1 MNTQQWVEFQSL
13 VERTIKTLSQRFRRR
28 LRRLTI
34 TPEYREKMTQLLQ
47 TRVPDSYIVGIG
59 YFRTLYVRYKLR
71 QVLVAPSYG
80 DAENQL
86 MKLSDSMH
94 KLSTTTR
101 NDNTRRVATTL
112 SIRLH
117 EVAQGTMAFS
127 TCHWAH
133 FTSIRLARFL
143 RENSLDDQEIHRL
156 LELVGNIQLN
166 NTTADITIA
175 RTAVRSQLES
185 LSDYTLRKYCVDF
198 SPV

>member
-1 MNTQQWVEFQSL
+1 MNTEQWVEFQSL

-28 LRRLTI
+28 LRRLAI
-34 TPEYREKMTQLLQ
+34 TSEYREKMTQLLQ

-59 YFRTLYVRYKLR
+59 YFRSMYVRFQLR
-71 QVLVAPSYG
+71 QVLVSPNYG
-80 DAENQL
+80 DAENRL
-86 MKLSDSMH
+86 MKLSDALH
-94 KLSTTTR
+94 KLSTKTR

-117 EVAQGTMAFS
+117 EVAQGTMALS

-143 RENSLDDQEIHRL
+143 RQNSLDDQEIHRL

-166 NTTADITIA
+166 DKTADITIA

-185 LSDYTLRKYCVDF
+185 LSDYIVRKYCVDF
-198 SPV
+198 QAV